1 MEVLTSH
8 SSDTRGGTA
17 WYPPSWSPP
26 KKGPALIGLKVNKS
40 SQTWLKKLPST
51 LRWALP
57 AICLTAFSPIKLG
70 NCSSKINCSAI
81 CSSHGVV
88 RNSHHFYFI
97 KSNEEGS
104 YRIFVE
110 FYDFHIMDPSKCSIR
125 RFILFFNDSL
135 IHMSVI
141 AHHNLYSFLY
151 YDIWFI
157 IKSKCLQEYF
167 YVCTKWNQ

>member
-1 MEVLTSH
+1 MQVLS
-8 SSDTRGGTA
+8 
-17 WYPPSWSPP
+17 
-26 KKGPALIGLKVNKS
+26 
-40 SQTWLKKLPST
+40 
-51 LRWALP
+51 
-57 AICLTAFSPIKLG
+57 AIFLTAFSPIKLG

-125 RFILFFNDSL
+125 RFILYFNDSL

-141 AHHNLYSFLY
+141 ARHILYVLYCISFIFNY
-151 YDIWFI
+151 YQNAY
-157 IKSKCLQEYF
+157 SKN
-167 YVCTKWNQ
+167 VCTKSILLFSAMSFSIETDARGCHTFLLDTLSLTDS

>member
-1 MEVLTSH
+1 MSGINCILLHWRKNLTFPRYQKPILQTLLTQVLPT
-8 SSDTRGGTA
+8 
-17 WYPPSWSPP
+17 
-26 KKGPALIGLKVNKS
+26 IF
-40 SQTWLKKLPST
+40 
-51 LRWALP
+51 
-57 AICLTAFSPIKLG
+57 LTAFSPIKLG

-125 RFILFFNDSL
+125 RFILYFNDSL

-141 AHHNLYSFLY
+141 AHHNLYIDFCTIWYLIHNQIKMPAGILLCLY
-151 YDIWFI
+151 KM
-157 IKSKCLQEYF
+157 KSI
-167 YVCTKWNQ
+167 TKIPYS